1 MTTTALP
8 LPAKITIDSER
19 TVVFTDITAQ
29 FGDGYEQVAPKGLNN
44 TREGWSIQWGG
55 LSTAEKDTI
64 VTALNTVGSWG
75 ILTWTP
81 CGDTVQKKYRMT
93 KDGYSTRREGSNNIF
108 TVSCSLRQV
117 FDVT

>member
-8 LPAKITIDSER
+8 LPAKITIESER

-29 FGDGYEQVAPKGLNN
+29 FGDNYEQVAPKGLNN

-55 LSTAEKDTI
+55 LSTAEKDII
-64 VTALNTVGSWG
+64 VAALNTVGSWG